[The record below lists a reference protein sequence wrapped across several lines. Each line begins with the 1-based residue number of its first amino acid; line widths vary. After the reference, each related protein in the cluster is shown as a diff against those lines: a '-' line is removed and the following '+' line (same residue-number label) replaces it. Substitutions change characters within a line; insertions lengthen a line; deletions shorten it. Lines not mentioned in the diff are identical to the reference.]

1 MFRTGTPFANI
12 PANMQMKY
20 MQIMQIYNE
29 LLGDM
34 RGLYTDFSCDASGN
48 RVAVLSGPRV
58 RIPPTPPS
66 HPNTLDQW
74 AKSPVI
80 SRCSGLFMLENFQ
93 SIRWLNGNAAEVQ
106 TGFEPLLFHIQAESY
121 LQRPFSE
128 GCCSEILEK
137 IKENLSQSYG
147 RWIVGFHEPSPAPF
161 SFARKIK

>member
-12 PANMQMKY
+12 PANMPMKC

-106 TGFEPLLFHIQAESY
+106 TGFEPLFFHIQAE
-121 LQRPFSE
+121 LQ
-128 GCCSEILEK
+128 
-137 IKENLSQSYG
+137 
-147 RWIVGFHEPSPAPF
+147 
-161 SFARKIK
+161 